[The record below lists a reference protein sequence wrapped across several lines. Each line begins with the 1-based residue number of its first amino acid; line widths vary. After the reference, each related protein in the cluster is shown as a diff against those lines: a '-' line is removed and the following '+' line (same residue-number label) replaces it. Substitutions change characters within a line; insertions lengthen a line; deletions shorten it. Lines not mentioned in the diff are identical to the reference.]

1 MSINLDSLL
10 MKKDRDNAQNQEGL
24 DIGSVI
30 ENEKGT
36 WLEKGILFRGRMC
49 RIISKETLLLKQ
61 VYA

>member
-24 DIGSVI
+24 DISSVI
-30 ENEKGT
+30 KNEKGT
-36 WLEKGILFRGRMC
+36 WLEKGVLFRGRMF